1 MKFGRRAQSELQALT
16 GALRGGRDIRVKP
29 IGIRRWHPSD
39 IYHQLIKL
47 SWPRLAAAFV
57 FLFLAFNLVFASLY
71 HLDPTGIGGTRINAP
86 TFWRCFFF
94 SVDTVATVGYGNMYP
109 VSVFANV
116 LVVIEITSG
125 ILFFALI
132 TGISFARFSRP
143 TARVLF
149 STVAVISEVD
159 GVPTLMFRAANQ
171 RHNLVF
177 EARAAVSLVKDE
189 LVDGATFRWFRDLTL
204 ERSST
209 PVFMLTW
216 TLMHRIGPDSPLE
229 PYLRHGQLPPD
240 VEILVVLSGTDDG
253 SGQTIHA
260 RWAYRPDDIRWNARF
275 EDIIGVLPGGVRTID
290 YRRFH
295 EVKEVAP
302 ASASGTPCREC
313 SETGQN

>member
-1 MKFGRRAQSELQALT
+1 MKFGRRAQSEMQALT
-16 GALRGGRDIRVKP
+16 GALRGSSDIRVKP

-39 IYHQLIKL
+39 IYNQLIAL
-47 SWPRLAAAFV
+47 SWPWLAFS
-57 FLFLAFNLVFASLY
+57 FILLFLVFNLLFACLY
-71 HLDPTGIGGTRINAP
+71 SLDPTGIGGVTINVPAL
-86 TFWRCFFF
+86 WRAYFF
-94 SVDTVATVGYGNMYP
+94 SVDTVATIGYGNMYP
-109 VSVFANV
+109 RSVFANV
-116 LVVIEITSG
+116 LVVIEITCG
-125 ILFFALI
+125 ILFFALV
-132 TGISFARFSRP
+132 TGICFARFSRP

-149 STVAVISEVD
+149 STVAVIGEVE

-189 LVDGATFRWFRDLTL
+189 LVDGATFRWFRDLAL

-216 TLMHRIGPDSPLE
+216 TIMHRIGPDSPLAT
-229 PYLRHGQLPPD
+229 YLRGAKLPPD
-240 VEILVVLSGTDDG
+240 VEILVVLSGTDEG

-275 EDIIGVLPGGVRTID
+275 EDIIGVLPDGVRTID

-295 EVKEVAP
+295 EVKDVVP
-302 ASASGTPCREC
+302 ASVLKDVL
-313 SETGQN
+313 

>member
-1 MKFGRRAQSELQALT
+1 MMFRRRVQSEMQALT
-16 GALRGGRDIRVKP
+16 GALRGSSDTRVKP

-39 IYHQLIKL
+39 IYHHLIKL

-57 FLFLAFNLVFASLY
+57 LLFLAFNLVFACLY
-71 HLDPTGIGGTRINAP
+71 WLDPTGLGGTRINAP
-86 TFWRCFFF
+86 AFWRAYFF
-94 SVDTVATVGYGNMYP
+94 SVDTVATIGYGNMYP
-109 VSVFANV
+109 RSVFANV
-116 LVVIEITSG
+116 LVVIEITCG
-125 ILFFALI
+125 ILFFALV

-149 STVAVISEVD
+149 SNVAVIGEFD

-177 EARAAVSLVKDE
+177 EARAGVSLVRDE
-189 LVDGATFRWFRDLTL
+189 LVEGATFRWFRDLTL

-216 TLMHRIGPDSPLE
+216 TIMHRIGPDSPLA
-229 PYLRHGQLPPD
+229 PHLRDGHLPPD
-240 VEILVVLSGTDDG
+240 TEILVVLSGTDEG

-260 RWAYRPDDIRWNARF
+260 RWAYRPDDIRWNACF
-275 EDIIGVLPGGVRTID
+275 EDIINVLPDGTRTID

-295 EVKEVAP
+295 AVRDVASVHS
-302 ASASGTPCREC
+302 SATDS
-313 SETGQN
+313 